1 MGVIGI
7 ELSILHSTL
16 EVSLPVFA
24 MVFLGALLKR
34 LGWIDQTFVNTASS
48 LVFKATMPTLLFLSI
63 LQSEPGSALNL
74 GLVLWYLTI
83 SAALFGL
90 IWLWA
95 LWRCPRQ
102 ERGVYVQGAFRGN
115 CGIVGLALAA
125 NMYGDLGLS
134 LGGIMAGGIIIVN
147 LVLSAIV
154 LSVYSPVVSSRPL
167 DIVRDVVTNPLIIGI
182 VSALPLAWLDIQL
195 PGWLLTSG
203 NYFASLSL
211 PLALICIGGSL
222 SLTAARESSAL
233 ALSASLW
240 KVIVM
245 PVTGVAAAIAL
256 GYRGAELGILM
267 LFLASPTAAVAYV
280 MARGAGGNER
290 LAASIIMLSTL
301 ISLLTISAGV
311 LVLKSLALI

>member
-1 MGVIGI
+1 M
-7 ELSILHSTL
+7 
-16 EVSLPVFA
+16 
-24 MVFLGALLKR
+24 LKR

-134 LGGIMAGGIIIVN
+134 LGGIMAGGHHH
-147 LVLSAIV
+147 
-154 LSVYSPVVSSRPL
+154 
-167 DIVRDVVTNPLIIGI
+167 
-182 VSALPLAWLDIQL
+182 
-195 PGWLLTSG
+195 
-203 NYFASLSL
+203 
-211 PLALICIGGSL
+211 
-222 SLTAARESSAL
+222 RESGFVGHRTVGLQPGGQFTTA
-233 ALSASLW
+233 
-240 KVIVM
+240 
-245 PVTGVAAAIAL
+245 
-256 GYRGAELGILM
+256 GYRPRCRHQSPDHRHRLRPAAC
-267 LFLASPTAAVAYV
+267 LARHPVA
-280 MARGAGGNER
+280 R
-290 LAASIIMLSTL
+290 LATDFR
-301 ISLLTISAGV
+301 
-311 LVLKSLALI
+311 

>member
-182 VSALPLAWLDIQL
+182 VSALPLAWLDVQL

-222 SLTAARESSAL
+222 NLTAARESSAL